1 MPTHSLRWTLLRY
14 LLLVLVPTLMIGS
27 ALTFYVA
34 AYRVRDA
41 FDFGLLD
48 DARDIAH
55 AAAVR
60 DGQLVIDLPSVARD
74 MLKTVNQDRVTY
86 AAWDE
91 QLHLITGDAQ
101 LIEVAPKL
109 GDESFRFDTVHK
121 SLDIAHK
128 KPRTRRMVVLRS
140 VNDGQTFYVAVAQT
154 MSGMIHIQRSIFASV
169 FFFGTLLI
177 AVALIGV
184 YFGVRTGLKPIAL
197 LRREIGSR
205 SPTNL
210 MPVDAAPT
218 PLELQPI
225 VHNINALMNRLEQSL
240 IGHRHFIAD
249 AAHQLRTPLAAL
261 NAQIEVALR
270 QPSAEAYAAL
280 RQIAQ
285 TTQRTSHLANQL
297 LSLARLEHSEQ
308 IAQHMEKL
316 EIKDLFSAV
325 LPNFVVAAE
334 RAGIDLEFDLLPC
347 SVVGNRI
354 ALQELLSNLLDNAIC
369 YVPRGGYMHAQ
380 AYADQNAVKLA
391 IIDNGPGVADE
402 VLAKLGTPFF
412 RAEKNNTNGCGL
424 GLAIVREIVR
434 LHRGSIRFS
443 RAKSHGGLRVDIEL
457 PMATAD
463 EVISAIEE

>member
-48 DARDIAH
+48 DARDIAR
-55 AAAVR
+55 AAEVR
-60 DGQLVIDLPSVARD
+60 DGQLVLELPDIARD
-74 MLKTVNQDRVTY
+74 MLKTVNQDHVTY

-101 LIEVAPKL
+101 LIALAPKL
-109 GDESFRFDTVHK
+109 GNENFRFDTIHK
-121 SLDIAHK
+121 SFDTAHK
-128 KPRTRRMVVLRS
+128 KPRTRRIVILRS
-140 VNDGQTFYVAVAQT
+140 VNNGQTFYVAVAQT

-177 AVALIGV
+177 VVALIGV

-210 MPVDAAPT
+210 MPVDAGPT
-218 PLELQPI
+218 PRELQPI

-240 IGHRHFIAD
+240 ISHRHFIAD

-261 NAQIEVALR
+261 YAQIEVAL
-270 QPSAEAYAAL
+270 QLPSAEAHAAL
-280 RQIAQ
+280 QQIAQ

-308 IAQHMEKL
+308 IAQHTEKL
-316 EIKDLFSAV
+316 EIKDLFGAI

-334 RAGIDLEFDLLPC
+334 GAGIDLEFDLLPC
-347 SVVGNRI
+347 GVVGNRI
-354 ALQELLSNLLDNAIC
+354 LLQELLSNLFDNAIR
-369 YVPRGGYMHAQ
+369 YVPRGGYVHAQ
-380 AYADQNAVKLA
+380 AYTDQNTVKLA
-391 IIDNGPGVADE
+391 IIDNGPGVADGAM
-402 VLAKLGTPFF
+402 VKLGTPFF
-412 RAEKNNTNGCGL
+412 RAAENNAGGCGL
-424 GLAIVREIVR
+424 GLAIACEIVR
-434 LHRGSIRFS
+434 LHRGNMRFS
-443 RAKSHGGLRVDIEL
+443 RAKPHGGLRIDIEL
-457 PMATAD
+457 PMADAD
-463 EVISAIEE
+463 A